1 MARPVLE
8 PAKGDSKSSKINSV
22 KACSRLCMPLKI
34 KNADYV
40 KSVFKLSDLP
50 KNRFPEI
57 AFAGRSNVGK
67 SSVLNK
73 LANIKKLAKISSTP
87 GKTRQINFFLI
98 NKNLYFVDLPGY
110 GYARVSKSLK
120 ESWGRLVEEY
130 LKKSLNLKGVV
141 LLLDARHQ
149 PFEADLQLIQ
159 WLDFYRREK
168 LVVLTKIDKLS
179 RSALLVNVKKTSK
192 ILNLNS
198 DSLVLFSAKTGE
210 GKEKILNWISGLLD

>member
-1 MARPVLE
+1 
-8 PAKGDSKSSKINSV
+8 
-22 KACSRLCMPLKI
+22 MPLKV
-34 KNADYV
+34 KNAEYV
-40 KSVFKLSDLP
+40 KSVFNVADLP
-50 KNRFPEI
+50 KNRLPEI

-73 LANIKKLAKISSTP
+73 LANIKNLAKISSTP

-98 NKNLYFVDLPGY
+98 NRNLYFVDLPGY
-110 GYARVSKSLK
+110 GYAKVSKSIK

-130 LKKSLNLKGVV
+130 LKKSQNLKGVV
-141 LLLDARHQ
+141 LLIDARHE
-149 PFEADLQLIQ
+149 PFEADLQLTE
-159 WLDFYRREK
+159 WLDFYQREK

-179 RSALLVNVKKTSK
+179 RSALLINVKNTSK

-210 GKEKILNWISGLLD
+210 GKEKILNWISGLLEGDGGRVSVLPPKAGSG

>member
-1 MARPVLE
+1 
-8 PAKGDSKSSKINSV
+8 
-22 KACSRLCMPLKI
+22 MPFKI
-34 KNADYV
+34 KNATYV
-40 KSVFKLSDLP
+40 KSVFNVADLP

-73 LANIKKLAKISSTP
+73 LANIKNLAKISSTP

-98 NKNLYFVDLPGY
+98 NRNLYFVDLPGY
-110 GYARVSKSLK
+110 GYAKVSKSIK

-130 LKKSLNLKGVV
+130 LKKSQNLKGVV
-141 LLLDARHQ
+141 LLIDARHE
-149 PFEADLQLIQ
+149 PFEADLQLTE
-159 WLDFYRREK
+159 WLDFHQREN

-179 RSALLVNVKKTSK
+179 RSALLLNVKNTSK
-192 ILNLNS
+192 ILDLNS

-210 GKEKILNWISGLLD
+210 GKEKILNWISGLLDM

>member
-1 MARPVLE
+1 
-8 PAKGDSKSSKINSV
+8 
-22 KACSRLCMPLKI
+22 MPFKI
-34 KNADYV
+34 KNAEYV
-40 KSVFKLSDLP
+40 KSVFNVADLP
-50 KNRFPEI
+50 KNRLPEI

-73 LANIKKLAKISSTP
+73 LANIKNLAKISSTP

-98 NKNLYFVDLPGY
+98 NRNLYFVDLPGY
-110 GYARVSKSLK
+110 GYAKVSKSIK

-130 LKKSLNLKGVV
+130 LKKSQNLKGVV
-141 LLLDARHQ
+141 LLIDARHE
-149 PFEADLQLIQ
+149 PFEADLQLTE
-159 WLDFYRREK
+159 WLDFYQREK

-179 RSALLVNVKKTSK
+179 RSALLINVKNTSK

-210 GKEKILNWISGLLD
+210 GKEKILNWISGLLEGDGGRVSVLPPKAGSG

>member
-1 MARPVLE
+1 
-8 PAKGDSKSSKINSV
+8 
-22 KACSRLCMPLKI
+22 MPFKI

-40 KSVFKLSDLP
+40 KSVSKLSDLP

-130 LKKSLNLKGVV
+130 LKKSQNLKGVI

-179 RSALLVNVKKTSK
+179 RSSLLVNVKKASK
-192 ILNLNS
+192 ILNLDS

>member
-1 MARPVLE
+1 
-8 PAKGDSKSSKINSV
+8 
-22 KACSRLCMPLKI
+22 MPFKV
-34 KNADYV
+34 KNATYV
-40 KSVFKLSDLP
+40 KGVFKIADLP

-73 LANIKKLAKISSTP
+73 LANIRNLAKISSTP
-87 GKTRQINFFLI
+87 GKTRQINFFLV
-98 NKNLYFVDLPGY
+98 NKNIYFVDLPGY
-110 GYARVSKSLK
+110 GYARVSKSMK

-130 LKKSLNLKGVV
+130 LQKSRNLKGVV

-149 PFEADLQLIQ
+149 PFEADLQLIE
-159 WLDFYRREK
+159 WLDFYQREK

-179 RSALLVNVKKTSK
+179 RSALLINVKNASK
-192 ILNLNS
+192 ILNINS

-210 GKEKILNWISGLLD
+210 GKEKILNWISGLLERNVDI

>member
-1 MARPVLE
+1 MNVC
-8 PAKGDSKSSKINSV
+8 PA
-22 KACSRLCMPLKI
+22 LCGTSFAQVTYPYSQFDMPFKI
-34 KNADYV
+34 KNAEYV
-40 KSVFKLSDLP
+40 KSVFNLADLP
-50 KNRFPEI
+50 KNRLPEI

-73 LANIKKLAKISSTP
+73 LANIRNLAKISSTP

-98 NKNLYFVDLPGY
+98 NKKLYFVDLPGY
-110 GYARVSKSLK
+110 GYAKVSKSIK

-130 LKKSLNLKGVV
+130 LKKSQDLKGVV

-149 PFEADLQLIQ
+149 PFKADLQLTE
-159 WLDFYRREK
+159 WLDFYQREK

-179 RSALLVNVKKTSK
+179 RSSLLLNVKRTSE
-192 ILNLNS
+192 ILNINS

-210 GKEKILNWISGLLD
+210 GREKILNWISGLLD

>member
-1 MARPVLE
+1 MFNVA
-8 PAKGDSKSSKINSV
+8 
-22 KACSRLCMPLKI
+22 
-34 KNADYV
+34 
-40 KSVFKLSDLP
+40 DLP
-50 KNRFPEI
+50 KNRLPEI

-73 LANIKKLAKISSTP
+73 LANIKNLAKISSTP

-98 NKNLYFVDLPGY
+98 NRSLYFVDLPGY
-110 GYARVSKSLK
+110 GYAKVSKSIK

-130 LKKSLNLKGVV
+130 LKKSQNLKGVV
-141 LLLDARHQ
+141 LLIDARHE
-149 PFEADLQLIQ
+149 PFEADLQLTE
-159 WLDFYRREK
+159 WLDFYQREK

-179 RSALLVNVKKTSK
+179 RSALLINVKNTSK

-210 GKEKILNWISGLLD
+210 GKEKILNWISGLLEGDGGRVSVLPPKAGSG

>member
-1 MARPVLE
+1 MTRPVLE
-8 PAKGDSKSSKINSV
+8 PAKGDSKSSKISSV
-22 KACSRLCMPLKI
+22 EACPRLCMPFKI

-40 KSVFKLSDLP
+40 KSVSKLSDLP